1 MDNYLEI
8 NGKYYAVDMDKVVE
22 FIGEDT
28 ASVVQAINQTYGI
41 QEDENGFS
49 SGDMHLLQKDVTE
62 TKENVGSTMS
72 GYKYNLITNMLGLVL
87 SPVSDYND
95 SMLLL
100 NDLSMYGAGQKIA
113 FNTLVGM
120 GIIYE
125 IETDE

>member
-49 SGDMHLLQKDVTE
+49 SGDTC
-62 TKENVGSTMS
+62 S
-72 GYKYNLITNMLGLVL
+72 GWSLAQCPTTTT
-87 SPVSDYND
+87 
-95 SMLLL
+95 
-100 NDLSMYGAGQKIA
+100 ACCC
-113 FNTLVGM
+113 
-120 GIIYE
+120 
-125 IETDE
+125 

>member
-49 SGDMHLLQKDVTE
+49 TGDMHLLQKDVTE

-72 GYKYNLITNMLGLVL
+72 GYRYNLITNMLGLVL
-87 SPVSDYND
+87 RS
-95 SMLLL
+95 
-100 NDLSMYGAGQKIA
+100 
-113 FNTLVGM
+113 TRW
-120 GIIYE
+120 
-125 IETDE
+125 